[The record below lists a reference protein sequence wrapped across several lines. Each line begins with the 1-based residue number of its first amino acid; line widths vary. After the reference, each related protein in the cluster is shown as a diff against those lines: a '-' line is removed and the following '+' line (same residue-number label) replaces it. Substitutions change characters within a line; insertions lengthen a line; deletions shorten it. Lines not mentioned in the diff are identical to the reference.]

1 MSGQQ
6 RCGMLVVVAV
16 LGLCGFVRQPA
27 AAAPVTWIGGN
38 NNWADGG
45 STAFWSPADE
55 PDSDDEA
62 IFNSANSVSMTS
74 NNLIQALT
82 LSNGIDLAT
91 GDRDLDINGLIQ
103 LSGVGTNLIIGGAAS
118 QVDAWDLAINGG
130 EVYLQGGTLN
140 VVDPDPLLS
149 GVATINAGGTLRGN
163 GVVSID
169 GSLLAFTV
177 FNNNGTLSAYTVSS
191 VPGFPPPVG
200 TLSINVGGGAA
211 QVDLDGAAETGV
223 IIVNR
228 NQTLEINGTVAD
240 AFAGDLDLYQGAVFD
255 VAGPWS
261 LESGG
266 VITADNGAIGGIP
279 PISAGISTIAGGA
292 LTQTGG
298 TITVVDADGTL
309 QFDAPLTV
317 SGGTFNN
324 NGLVILNADATINL
338 VSFNFDAGD
347 WLVQNNA
354 LLSINVSDYDSDSL
368 TNTFDAGITLNNAD
382 LSATSGDTEFIM
394 NGALEMI
401 STAVGQV
408 TEWNGEPLDIGDD
421 VGALDA
427 ALNVTGSQVARFNA
441 SVDFNADAAVNIA
454 AGATLEF
461 EQPVRFDTVN
471 SPNQASIAGAGAVS
485 FNDDVFVN
493 EAVTL
498 NMVGGV
504 VDLDGVDTAGDNQVL
519 VQAALTINA
528 ATVPDFGRVNPGG
541 FANVIEINALAGT
554 GSLTVNLDD
563 PAAEWTINPE
573 GELNIVSDLAPF
585 TLLLGSP
592 INMNG
597 TMNVTGA
604 GLSAARL
611 DIGGTVQLQSADG
624 GLLLQGGALVD
635 PNRLE
640 GGVILGPGE
649 LGASGT
655 RALAGYGT
663 INAPIDFDGIS
674 ELVAEGGVLVLGGA
688 VTDVGT
694 LRVAD
699 QPSMLNL
706 VQPLSTAVTD
716 GGIVLAGG
724 TLTGAAVTTASLGES
739 IRGHGAVISPVINSG
754 ALQAE
759 GGTLL
764 LTNADSDWDGPG
776 NVGRLQA
783 ESGAVLELS
792 DDFLFN
798 FGGSV
803 VANSGVIFANG
814 FGLDFDLNSSI
825 TLSAGTFQSTHST
838 DIRGSVLVS
847 AGGDA
852 TIDVQNN
859 RFLDFEA
866 TSVTTL
872 NGNLWLINNNI
883 GIAAGAVFSGNGAL
897 IVAEHSHLVADAGA
911 DLGVLLDVEG
921 TLRLAGFDAVGRVD
935 VDDYHQWDTGTL
947 IAEIAGAGLNQFDR
961 LVVFGI
967 ALLDGTLEIDFDNF
981 TPAPGDA
988 FSIVSAINVFGTFD
1002 QLDVSG
1008 LPQGL
1013 SLEVVYQPTFVQVV
1027 VVQSLPGDCDGDG
1040 DVDLADH
1047 AGLDAC
1053 LGGPDVGFGFDCDC
1067 FDFDLDG
1074 DVDLEDFAGFQAS
1087 VM

>member
-1 MSGQQ
+1 
-6 RCGMLVVVAV
+6 MLLVVAV
-16 LGLCGFVRQPA
+16 LGLCGLAQQPA

-55 PDSDDEA
+55 PDPDDEA
-62 IFNSANSVSMTS
+62 IFNTASSVSMTS

-91 GDRDLDINGLIQ
+91 SDNDLDVNGLIQ

-118 QVDAWDLAINGG
+118 QVDAFDLVISGG
-130 EVYLQGGTLN
+130 EVHLQGGTLN
-140 VVDPDPLLS
+140 VVDPDLVIS
-149 GVATINAGGTLRGN
+149 GVATVNAGGTLRGN
-163 GVVSID
+163 GAVTID
-169 GSLLAFTV
+169 GTLISFTV
-177 FNNNGTLSAYTVSS
+177 FNNNGTLSAYTAPS

-200 TLSINVGGGAA
+200 TLSINVGGSAG

-223 IIVNR
+223 ITVNR

-255 VAGPWS
+255 VAGSWS

-266 VITADNGAIGGIP
+266 VITADNGAINGIP

-317 SGGTFNN
+317 SGGNFTN
-324 NGLVILNADATINL
+324 NGLVIFNADATINL

-354 LLSINVSDYDSDSL
+354 LLDINVNDHDSDSL
-368 TNTFDAGITLNNAD
+368 TNVFDAGITLNNAD
-382 LSATSGDTEFIM
+382 LSMTSGDTEFVM
-394 NGALEMI
+394 NGTLEMI
-401 STAVGQV
+401 STAAGQV
-408 TEWNGEPLDIGDD
+408 TEWHGEPLDIGDD

-427 ALNVTGSQVARFNA
+427 ALNVSGSQVARFTA
-441 SVDFNADAAVNIA
+441 AVDLNSDAAVNIA

-471 SPNQASIAGAGAVS
+471 GPNQASFAGAGAVS
-485 FNDDVFVN
+485 FNDDVLVN

-498 NMVGGV
+498 NMVAGA

-519 VQAALTINA
+519 VDAALTINA
-528 ATVPDFGRVNPGG
+528 ATVTDFGRLNPGG
-541 FANVIEINALAGT
+541 LANVIQINAITGA

-573 GELNIVSDLAPF
+573 GELNILSTAGLF
-585 TLLLGSP
+585 TLLFGSP
-592 INMNG
+592 LNLNG

-604 GLSAARL
+604 AGTGARL
-611 DIGGTVQLQSADG
+611 DIGGTVDLQSADSR
-624 GLLLQGGALVD
+624 LLLQGGTQVD

-649 LGASGT
+649 LSAT
-655 RALAGYGT
+655 NARALAGYGT
-663 INAPIDFDGIS
+663 INAPIDFDSSS
-674 ELVAEGGVLVLGGA
+674 ELVAEGGLLTLSGA

-694 LRVAD
+694 IRVAD
-699 QPSMLNL
+699 QPAVLDL
-706 VQPLSTAVTD
+706 AQPLSTAVTD

-739 IRGHGAVISPVINSG
+739 IRGHGAVICPVINTG

-759 GGTLL
+759 AGTLL
-764 LTNADSDWDGPG
+764 CSNAASDWDGPG
-776 NVGRLQA
+776 NAGRLQA
-783 ESGAVLELS
+783 ESGAVLELN
-792 DDFLFN
+792 DDSLFS
-798 FGGSV
+798 FGGSM

-814 FGLDFDLNSSI
+814 FALNFDPGSSI

-838 DIRGSVLVS
+838 DIGGSVLVS

-852 TIDVQNN
+852 TIEVQDN
-859 RFLDFEA
+859 RFLDFET
-866 TSVTTL
+866 TSGTTL
-872 NGNLWLINNNI
+872 NGNLWLVNNNI
-883 GIAAGAVFSGNGAL
+883 GIAAGAAFSGSGAL
-897 IVAEHSHLVADAGA
+897 IVAEQSHLVADAGA

-921 TLRLAGFDAVGRVD
+921 SLRLAGFDAVGRVD

-947 IAEIAGAGLNQFDR
+947 IAEIAGTGLNQFDR

-988 FSIVSAINVFGTFD
+988 FSIISAINVFGTFD
-1002 QLDVSG
+1002 QLDVSD

-1027 VVQSLPGDCDGDG
+1027 VVQTLPGDCDGDG

-1047 AGLDAC
+1047 AELDAC
-1053 LGGPDVGFGFDCDC
+1053 LGGPDVGLGPDCGC
-1067 FDFDLDG
+1067 FDFDFDG
-1074 DVDLEDFAGFQAS
+1074 DVDLADFAGFQAS